1 MKDNIFCICLG
12 NNCGN
17 LHGSK
22 NDSIIFFNYIHS
34 LSDNNNLKENWLKPS
49 ILFDSNVAVDNIKEL
64 IIQNKFNKLIIY
76 YSGHGY
82 SNGNLN
88 IYNSNRTIINYRT
101 LITEINSIIKNEIEL
116 YIILDSCYSGCTNT
130 IPYQKV
136 KKINIITS
144 SSCNQTS
151 AESIA
156 SIESI
161 GNKIKYNF
169 SDLIIKKRN
178 LTVGVFTYNLV
189 DQLYKDNINQISQ
202 FPDVFENNENM
213 WKTVR
218 LIGKQ
223 NPKIIWK

>member
-22 NDSIIFFNYIHS
+22 NDSILFFNYIHS
-34 LSDNNNLKENWLKPS
+34 LSENNNLKENWLKPS

-64 IIQNKFNKLIIY
+64 ISKNNFNKLIIY

-88 IYNSNRTIINYRT
+88 IYNSSRGIITDRR
-101 LITEINSIIKNEIEL
+101 LISEISDAVKNEIEL

-144 SSCNQTS
+144 STCNQTS

-156 SIESI
+156 SIE
-161 GNKIKYNF
+161 NVVDKIKYNF
-169 SDLIIKKRN
+169 SDLTIKKRN
-178 LTVGVFTYNLV
+178 ITVGVFTYNLV
-189 DQLYKDNINQISQ
+189 EQLYQDKINQISK
-202 FPDVFENNENM
+202 FPDVFKNNENA
-213 WKTVR
+213 WKTIR